1 MKKITILAT
10 LLQITLC
17 SFGQVYIEAGAGATN
32 QYLSGEVQTGVRVN
46 NIIASIGFISLPDA
60 SQPVLFNFRAGYTI
74 KERWQI
80 YAGYVRLMRSSD
92 NKAENGDTWQT
103 GVQYHFLHYDRGT
116 FYLEGNYSPGF
127 ISLHL
132 GMSFNKLKN

>member
-1 MKKITILAT
+1 MKKTALTIFMLAS
-10 LLQITLC
+10 L
-17 SFGQVYIEAGAGATN
+17 SANSQVFIEGGAGITN
-32 QYLSGEVQTGVRVN
+32 KYLSSEVQTGVRVN
-46 NIIASIGFISLPDA
+46 NITASIGFISLPDG
-60 SQPVLFNFRAGYTI
+60 SQPALFNFRAGYTI
-74 KERWQI
+74 KERWLI

-103 GVQYHFLHYDRGT
+103 GVQYHFMHYDRGT
-116 FYLEGNYSPGF
+116 FYVEGNYSPSF